1 MDKIWYIEFDT
12 ACDPG
17 HSSGDKE
24 VKKSLIL
31 SFRPFNLYDKTS

>member
-24 VKKSLIL
+24 VKIKPNFIISSL
-31 SFRPFNLYDKTS
+31 